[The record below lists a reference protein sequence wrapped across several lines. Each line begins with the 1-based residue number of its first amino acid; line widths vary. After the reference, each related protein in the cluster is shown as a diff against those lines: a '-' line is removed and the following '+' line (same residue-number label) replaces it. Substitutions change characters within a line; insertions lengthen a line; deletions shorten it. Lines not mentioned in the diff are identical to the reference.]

1 MNRIAVIVVAVA
13 LVAGCSEPLS
23 TREKGALIGGGIG
36 AGTGAVVGSAVGH
49 TGAGA
54 LIGAG
59 VGVVSGAVI
68 GDAVQAK
75 QRQAAQATPPA
86 APPPPP
92 AMAPAPTQ
100 VVVVSPPPIVV
111 TQSPRYVWVPEWR
124 MYVMEGQDVVYYER
138 THYYYHAGYWWG
150 AQALTGPWVIVSSPP
165 VAIASLPRGALH
177 AHIGRPGFCPPGQ
190 GKKGRC

>member
-75 QRQAAQATPPA
+75 QRQAAQATPP
-86 APPPPP
+86 
-92 AMAPAPTQ
+92 
-100 VVVVSPPPIVV
+100 
-111 TQSPRYVWVPEWR
+111 
-124 MYVMEGQDVVYYER
+124 
-138 THYYYHAGYWWG
+138 
-150 AQALTGPWVIVSSPP
+150 